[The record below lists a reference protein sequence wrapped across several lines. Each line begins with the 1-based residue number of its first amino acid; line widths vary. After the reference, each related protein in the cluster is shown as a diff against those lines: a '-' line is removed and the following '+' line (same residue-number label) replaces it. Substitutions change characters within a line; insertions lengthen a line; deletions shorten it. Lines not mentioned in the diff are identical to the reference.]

1 MFTEEKHFLF
11 KEKQKAHE
19 MLKSSSEDCRRWS
32 SLRRTLDDVLVA
44 LRKLVIQQ
52 WKEEKPRQ
60 TPSLGGKVRKQAD
73 GA

>member
-44 LRKLVIQQ
+44 LRKLVIQ
-52 WKEEKPRQ
+52 
-60 TPSLGGKVRKQAD
+60 
-73 GA
+73 